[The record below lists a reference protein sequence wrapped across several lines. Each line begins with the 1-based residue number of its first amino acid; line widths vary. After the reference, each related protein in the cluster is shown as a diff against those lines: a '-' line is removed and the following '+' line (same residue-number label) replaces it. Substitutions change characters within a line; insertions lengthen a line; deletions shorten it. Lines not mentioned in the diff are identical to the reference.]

1 MVVFN
6 MFLYPSISCKLVIRS
21 KELIRFRYNLFS
33 CEYLIGCALCL
44 LLNEIRRMYCVVF
57 SLLVMLRLISGF
69 MDSLI
74 DPL

>member
-6 MFLYPSISCKLVIRS
+6 VFLYPSISCKLVIRS

-33 CEYLIGCALCL
+33 CEYLIGCALRL